1 MITEKDLEQ
10 YRLRWIAIDQYT
22 EEIRLCKQRLLRFET
37 SAGFQN
43 SQDPILRQNYNE
55 TKAELQNTIKK
66 INESLKKI
74 TENSSKI
81 GALIDSIPDPKVRQ
95 VMKQYYVLGA
105 EDMNDVE
112 ATLNLSKR
120 TAQRRRAKGLQM
132 IEELQK

>member
-22 EEIRLCKQRLLRFET
+22 EEIRLYKQRLLRFET

-55 TKAELQNTIKK
+55 TKAELQNIIIK
-66 INESLKKI
+66 INESLKVI
-74 TENSSKI
+74 TEKSTKI
-81 GALIDSIPDPKVRQ
+81 EELIESIPDPKVRL
-95 VMKQYYVLGA
+95 VMKQYYVLEA
-105 EDMNDVE
+105 EDLNDVE